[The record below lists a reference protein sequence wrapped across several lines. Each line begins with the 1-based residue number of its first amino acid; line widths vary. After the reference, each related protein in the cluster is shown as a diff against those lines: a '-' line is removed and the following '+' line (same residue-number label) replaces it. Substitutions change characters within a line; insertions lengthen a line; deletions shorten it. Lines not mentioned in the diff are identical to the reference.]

1 MAKAPAQAS
10 NVRPIVIRRIKKGGH
25 GGHHGGAWKVA
36 YADFVTAMMA
46 FFMLLWLLAN
56 PDKVRLRGLA
66 EYFSP
71 APPNAAPTM
80 TLTSQPGPWPRQG
93 SYQRRSQADDPSKLD
108 KRAIEAGIEGTLRGG
123 SAAVPDPSMRVM
135 AAEMKLA
142 LDAAGETAEE
152 SVVVET
158 SRDGLRISLM
168 DTDRTSMFRPGTA
181 APTPLARL
189 MLGKIAQKL
198 GPSGPRVAI
207 EGHTDGD
214 GSGGEA
220 NWRLSADRAFA
231 ARKVLLSTGLAPG
244 RLSELVA
251 FADTRPVFPAEPGR
265 PENRRITVVILAE
278 AGALPSDSSFR
289 F

>member
-1 MAKAPAQAS
+1 MAKAPAQA
-10 NVRPIVIRRIKKGGH
+10 NDVRPIVIRRVKKGGH

-56 PDKVRLRGLA
+56 PDKQRLRGLA

-71 APPNAAPTM
+71 APPNAAPAT
-80 TLTSQPGPWPRQG
+80 TLTSQPGPRPGQG
-93 SYQRRSQADDPSKLD
+93 GYQRRAQADDTSKMG
-108 KRAIEAGIEGTLRGG
+108 KRAAEAGIEGTLRGG
-123 SAAVPDPSMRVM
+123 AASVPDPSMRVM
-135 AAEMKLA
+135 AAEMKVA
-142 LDAAGETAEE
+142 MDSAGEEAGE
-152 SVVVET
+152 SVLLEST
-158 SRDGLRISLM
+158 RDGLRISLT
-168 DTDRTSMFRPGTA
+168 DTDRAAMFRAGTA
-181 APTPLARL
+181 EPTPLARL
-189 MLGKIAQKL
+189 MLGKIAAKL

-214 GSGGEA
+214 GSGSET

-231 ARKVLLSTGLAPG
+231 ARKVLLNAGLAPA
-244 RLSELVA
+244 RVSELVA
-251 FADTRPVFPAEPGR
+251 FADTRPVFPAEPSR

>member
-25 GGHHGGAWKVA
+25 
-36 YADFVTAMMA
+36 VTAMMA

-152 SVVVET
+152 SVVVE
-158 SRDGLRISLM
+158 M
-168 DTDRTSMFRPGTA
+168 A
-181 APTPLARL
+181 CA
-189 MLGKIAQKL
+189 
-198 GPSGPRVAI
+198 
-207 EGHTDGD
+207 
-214 GSGGEA
+214 
-220 NWRLSADRAFA
+220 SA
-231 ARKVLLSTGLAPG
+231 
-244 RLSELVA
+244 
-251 FADTRPVFPAEPGR
+251 
-265 PENRRITVVILAE
+265 
-278 AGALPSDSSFR
+278 
-289 F
+289 

>member
-1 MAKAPAQAS
+1 MARAPQAT
-10 NVRPIVIRRIKKGGH
+10 NAERPIVIRRIKKGGH

-56 PDKVRLRGLA
+56 PDKQRLRGLA

-71 APPNAAPTM
+71 APPNAAPSMTM
-80 TLTSQPGPWPRQG
+80 TSQPGPRAGQG
-93 SYQRRSQADDPSKLD
+93 GYQRRSQADDQSKLG

-123 SAAVPDPSMRVM
+123 SAAVPDPGMRVM
-135 AAEMKLA
+135 AAELKLA
-142 LDAAGETAEE
+142 MDAVGEETGE
-152 SVVVET
+152 SIAIET

-168 DTDRTSMFRPGTA
+168 DNDKSSMFRQGTA
-181 APTPLARL
+181 EPTPAARL
-189 MLGKIAQKL
+189 MLGKIAEKL
-198 GPSGPRVAI
+198 GTSGPRVAV

-214 GSGGEA
+214 GSGSDV

-231 ARKVLLSTGLAPG
+231 ARNVLLAQGLAPG
-244 RLSELVA
+244 RVSELVA
-251 FADTRPVFPAEPGR
+251 FADTRPVFPAEPSR